1 MLPRRPEFVMGWDVG
16 GAHLKA
22 SCIDAAGQ
30 VRGVFQQPC
39 ALWQGLPRLLAA
51 LDDVLDRGSPGEPA
65 AHAVTMTGEMA
76 DVFPDR
82 SDGVR
87 SLVDVMARRL
97 GSRRLGFYAGEA
109 GWLPASGA
117 KARPR
122 AAASCNWHA
131 SACALAE
138 RIDHALF
145 IDIGSTTADIVP
157 VVGGRVAALGTSD
170 ADRLALGE
178 LVYTGVVRTP
188 LMALAQ
194 RIRVGASPV
203 PLMAEL
209 FATTADVY
217 RVLGWLPEEADQHPA
232 ADGGPKTAAASRRR
246 LARMVGCDLRDR
258 PPDVWDGAAAAFAD
272 AQLDLLERAAREV
285 IDRSALPDTAPLV
298 AAGVG
303 GFVVER
309 LAHRLGRQVW
319 PYAAALGLGGST
331 DAHWVSWCAPAV
343 AVALLYREH
352 RT

>member
-1 MLPRRPEFVMGWDVG
+1 MGWDVG

-22 SCIDAAGQ
+22 SCLDADGR
-30 VRGVFQQPC
+30 VLGVYQRPC

-51 LDDVLDRGSPGEPA
+51 LDDVLDRSDLPESA

-76 DVFPDR
+76 DVFVDR

-97 GSRRLGFYAGEA
+97 GSRRLGFYGADA
-109 GWLPASGA
+109 GWLPASA
-117 KARPR
+117 VKARPR
-122 AAASCNWHA
+122 VAASSNWHA

-138 RIDHALF
+138 RMDFALF
-145 IDIGSTTADIVP
+145 VDIGSTTTDIVP
-157 VVGGRVAALGTSD
+157 IGSGRVMAIGTSD

-188 LMALAQ
+188 LMALA
-194 RIRVGASPV
+194 RAIPVGARRV

-232 ADGGPKTAAASRRR
+232 ADGGPKTAVASRRR

-258 PPDVWDGAAAAFAD
+258 PQEVWDAVAASFAD
-272 AQLDLLERAAREV
+272 AQLDLLEQAAREV
-285 IDRSALPDTAPLV
+285 IERSALPETAPVV

-303 GFVVER
+303 GFVAER
-309 LAHRLGRQVW
+309 LAHRIGRQVW
-319 PYAAALGLGGST
+319 PYAAALGLGGT
-331 DAHWVSWCAPAV
+331 ADAQWVSWCAPAV

-352 RT
+352 RS